1 MTGEAL
7 PAFDEQMALGPGSM
21 LWRYAGDHRLG
32 MTGLSTGILQ
42 LMHPGLGAGV
52 VQHSAFFT
60 EPWDRI
66 QRSIPEILGVIYDED
81 PDVTGHR
88 VRDYHQRI
96 SGTDDQGRR
105 YSALR
110 PETYWWAHATFHF
123 AVERL
128 VDRFDA
134 RRLSWEDRERLY
146 RESVE
151 WYRRYGVSMDIVPR
165 TYADYRDRWDYYC
178 DEVLEMTVAAE
189 RAIEMALH
197 EKVSDLPGLPAWS
210 GLLQREVI
218 TPVFRLTAIGGLP
231 ARLRSRFDLPWST
244 LDAAQLRAFEM
255 WVRESWRFVPR
266 HLRYGPRAADGWK
279 RASES
284 SALRPAAA

>member
-1 MTGEAL
+1 
-7 PAFDEQMALGPGSM
+7 
-21 LWRYAGDHRLG
+21 
-32 MTGLSTGILQ
+32 
-42 LMHPGLGAGV
+42 
-52 VQHSAFFT
+52 
-60 EPWDRI
+60 
-66 QRSIPEILGVIYDED
+66 
-81 PDVTGHR
+81 
-88 VRDYHQRI
+88 
-96 SGTDDQGRR
+96 
-105 YSALR
+105 
-110 PETYWWAHATFHF
+110 
-123 AVERL
+123 
-128 VDRFDA
+128 
-134 RRLSWEDRERLY
+134 RLY